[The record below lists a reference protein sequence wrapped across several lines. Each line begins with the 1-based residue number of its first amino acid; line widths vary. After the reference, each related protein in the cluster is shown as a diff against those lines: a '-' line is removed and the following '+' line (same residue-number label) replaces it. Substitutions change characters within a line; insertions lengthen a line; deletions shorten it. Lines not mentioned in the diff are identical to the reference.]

1 MARLSNKKKAE
12 SVRELW
18 QKAASNERQKWR
30 SINQRGYD
38 FYLNDQLTAQER
50 DDLQEAGMPDFII
63 NRITPAVEMMKFFV
77 TANSPRWQA
86 VGAEGSDVDIAA
98 VHSDIASY
106 CWYISNGKSL
116 FSQVVQDS
124 FTKGIG
130 YMMVDID
137 ADKDRGMG
145 EVVFK
150 RIEPFDVYV
159 DPMSRDFLF
168 RDASY
173 IVVKKDL
180 PKNHLINLL
189 PDHKAKIKKSSG
201 SVNQFGSA
209 SLRDV
214 ASSESVQFEDMGSRA
229 YLPDGKEDDI
239 VDFYEMYSREK
250 LPFYNIFMKVPPS
263 PEEMDR
269 INGMVEERMDSIV
282 KELTV
287 AAEES
292 ELRIRMALDN
302 GEIIESRAML
312 ELEKLQKE
320 TQQAMESQQAAI
332 EAQVTEEVS
341 KVENKVVSDDEYKT
355 LINNEDFA
363 AAVVDL
369 VKFHDTRVK
378 VTCVV
383 GDTLLYE
390 HYLANTDYPIVP
402 FPYTYTGTP
411 YAMSAVTPLV
421 GKQQEINKSHQ
432 IMLHNANLSSNLRWL
447 YEEGSVPEDEWEKYS
462 SSPGALL
469 KFRQGFTPPTPVQ
482 PLPLNSAF
490 FSITQQGKQ
499 DIEYISGIPGAMQG
513 VESEKHE
520 TYRGMLALDEYG
532 TRRIK
537 AWSQTIMEPALE
549 HLGKIFMETAQN
561 TYTAHKV
568 FRIIQPGAGG
578 EGDKNVEINVPIYN
592 DFGDVM
598 NRWNDY
604 ASSKFDVRYVGGS
617 TQPVNRWALIEEYF
631 RWFQS
636 GLIDDIAM
644 LSETDIRNKEQI
656 IRRKS
661 VYAQLK
667 QQLEEITEELKDR
680 DGTIETLSRQV
691 VQAGI
696 KDKVRTADTEVKKD
710 VLETEAQQ
718 KYLRSLMKNESK
730 TTENTS

>member
-1 MARLSNKKKAE
+1 
-12 SVRELW
+12 
-18 QKAASNERQKWR
+18 
-30 SINQRGYD
+30 
-38 FYLNDQLTAQER
+38 
-50 DDLQEAGMPDFII
+50 
-63 NRITPAVEMMKFFV
+63 
-77 TANSPRWQA
+77 
-86 VGAEGSDVDIAA
+86 
-98 VHSDIASY
+98 
-106 CWYISNGKSL
+106 
-116 FSQVVQDS
+116 
-124 FTKGIG
+124 
-130 YMMVDID
+130 
-137 ADKDRGMG
+137 
-145 EVVFK
+145 
-150 RIEPFDVYV
+150 
-159 DPMSRDFLF
+159 
-168 RDASY
+168 
-173 IVVKKDL
+173 
-180 PKNHLINLL
+180 
-189 PDHKAKIKKSSG
+189 
-201 SVNQFGSA
+201 
-209 SLRDV
+209 
-214 ASSESVQFEDMGSRA
+214 
-229 YLPDGKEDDI
+229 
-239 VDFYEMYSREK
+239 
-250 LPFYNIFMKVPPS
+250 
-263 PEEMDR
+263 
-269 INGMVEERMDSIV
+269 
-282 KELTV
+282 
-287 AAEES
+287 
-292 ELRIRMALDN
+292 
-302 GEIIESRAML
+302 
-312 ELEKLQKE
+312 
-320 TQQAMESQQAAI
+320 
-332 EAQVTEEVS
+332 
-341 KVENKVVSDDEYKT
+341 
-355 LINNEDFA
+355 
-363 AAVVDL
+363 
-369 VKFHDTRVK
+369 
-378 VTCVV
+378 
-383 GDTLLYE
+383 
-390 HYLANTDYPIVP
+390 
-402 FPYTYTGTP
+402 
-411 YAMSAVTPLV
+411 MSAVTPLV

-568 FRIIQPGAGG
+568 FRIVQPEAGG
-578 EGDKNVEINVPIYN
+578 HGEKNIEINVPIYN

-644 LSETDIRNKEQI
+644 LAETDIRNKEQI

-696 KDKVRTADTEVKKD
+696 KDKVRTADTEVRKD

>member
-1 MARLSNKKKAE
+1 
-12 SVRELW
+12 
-18 QKAASNERQKWR
+18 
-30 SINQRGYD
+30 
-38 FYLNDQLTAQER
+38 
-50 DDLQEAGMPDFII
+50 
-63 NRITPAVEMMKFFV
+63 
-77 TANSPRWQA
+77 
-86 VGAEGSDVDIAA
+86 
-98 VHSDIASY
+98 
-106 CWYISNGKSL
+106 
-116 FSQVVQDS
+116 
-124 FTKGIG
+124 
-130 YMMVDID
+130 
-137 ADKDRGMG
+137 
-145 EVVFK
+145 
-150 RIEPFDVYV
+150 
-159 DPMSRDFLF
+159 
-168 RDASY
+168 
-173 IVVKKDL
+173 
-180 PKNHLINLL
+180 
-189 PDHKAKIKKSSG
+189 
-201 SVNQFGSA
+201 
-209 SLRDV
+209 
-214 ASSESVQFEDMGSRA
+214 
-229 YLPDGKEDDI
+229 
-239 VDFYEMYSREK
+239 
-250 LPFYNIFMKVPPS
+250 MKVPPS

-287 AAEES
+287 AAEEK
-292 ELRIRMALDN
+292 ELGIRMALDN

-320 TQQAMESQQAAI
+320 TQQAIESQQAAM

-341 KVENKVVSDDEYKT
+341 KVENKVVSEDEYKT

-568 FRIIQPGAGG
+568 FRIVQPEAGG
-578 EGDKNVEINVPIYN
+578 HGEKNIEINVPIYN

-644 LSETDIRNKEQI
+644 LAETDIRNKEQI

-696 KDKVRTADTEVKKD
+696 KDKVRTADTEVRKD